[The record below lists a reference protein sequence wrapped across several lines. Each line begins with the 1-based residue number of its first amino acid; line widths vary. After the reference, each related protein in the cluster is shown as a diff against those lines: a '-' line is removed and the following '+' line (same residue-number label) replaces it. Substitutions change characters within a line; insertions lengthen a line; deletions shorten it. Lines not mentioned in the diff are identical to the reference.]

1 MLVTSSFHDI
11 GSYPRPVPHDPSLLA
26 AKLRALVGDTGD
38 PATFP
43 GGAARIDRA
52 TRTGW
57 VLADDNPE
65 RALGPALVWA
75 ERHDIDP
82 AGLHIVVDDTAAAG
96 TLARRA
102 TQFTDR
108 PHIHTV
114 DGRAL
119 RDAKPARPLD
129 LERQPPPDDLQFAR
143 TLRAA
148 GAEPV
153 VEHGVLVGEVNGL
166 EVARVVDGHL
176 EVGVGKHDRHA
187 QTLVHGDR
195 PMGEALAAAVAFVR
209 QHRHPT
215 AEPHPLNRLARGR
228 WLRTVL
234 IADERHHDD
243 LRPISSP
250 VERDDLRIDAPAPA
264 VDRRNE
270 TVYVCSTGI
279 DLDLVPAAAD
289 VRLSINEDATLVLVV
304 PPKDDH
310 PITRRLAA
318 RLTKPAEIV
327 TRALD

>member
-1 MLVTSSFHDI
+1 MPT
-11 GSYPRPVPHDPSLLA
+11 DPALLA
-26 AKLRALVGDTGD
+26 AKLRALIGDGGSPT
-38 PATFP
+38 TFP
-43 GGAARIDRA
+43 GGAAN
-52 TRTGW
+52 TRGW
-57 VLADDNPE
+57 ILADDNAA

-82 AGLHIVVDDTAAAG
+82 ADLHVIVDDPATAAA
-96 TLARRA
+96 LARRA
-102 TQFTDR
+102 TQFTR
-108 PHIHTV
+108 QPRIHIV

-119 RDAKPARPLD
+119 RDAHPAPPLD
-129 LERQPPPDDLQFAR
+129 LERQPPPDDAQFAR
-143 TLRAA
+143 TLKAA

-195 PMGEALAAAVAFVR
+195 PMGEALAAAVAFVQ
-209 QHRHPT
+209 QHRRPH
-215 AEPHPLNRLARGR
+215 AEPHPLNRLARER
-228 WLRTVL
+228 WLRADL
-234 IADERHHDD
+234 IAEHPGD

-250 VERDDLRIDAPAPA
+250 VLRDDLRINAPAPA
-264 VDRRNE
+264 ASADNT

-289 VRLSINEDATLVLVV
+289 ARLSVNESAALVLVV
-304 PPKDDH
+304 PPNDDH

-318 RLTKPAEIV
+318 ALTRPATIV
-327 TRALD
+327 TRRLD

>member
-1 MLVTSSFHDI
+1 V
-11 GSYPRPVPHDPSLLA
+11 PRDPSLLA
-26 AKLRALVGDTGD
+26 AKLRALVGHQGT
-38 PATFP
+38 ATTFP
-43 GGAARIDRA
+43 GGAARVDSA
-52 TRTGW
+52 TRSGW
-57 VLADDNPE
+57 ILADDNAA

-75 ERHDIDP
+75 ERHGVDP
-82 AGLHIVVDDTAAAG
+82 ARLHVIVDDPTTAG

-102 TQFTDR
+102 TQFAD
-108 PHIHTV
+108 PPIIETV
-114 DGRAL
+114 DA
-119 RDAKPARPLD
+119 DARTTTPARPAPPLD
-129 LERQPPPDDLQFAR
+129 LEQPAPPDDMQFAR
-143 TLRAA
+143 TLKAA

-166 EVARVVDGHL
+166 EVARVVDGQL

-209 QHRHPT
+209 RHRTPG
-215 AEPHPLNRLARGR
+215 AEPHPLNRLARER
-228 WLRTVL
+228 WLRADL
-234 IADERHHDD
+234 IQHHGDD

-250 VERDDLRIDAPAPA
+250 VERDDLRVDTPAPA
-264 VDRRNE
+264 ASADNR

-279 DLDLVPAAAD
+279 DLDLVPVAAD
-289 VRLSINEDATLVLVV
+289 ARLGIGEDAHLVLVV